1 MSIATLTLHPPRPI
15 LRLARS
21 PKGILLGIFAILAL
35 LAVPTVG
42 GNEVVRNLIVATTVA
57 VAVDLCVSVWRRHE
71 RSFPDGAI
79 LTGVIVAFLLR
90 PQEPASTIALAVAV
104 GLASKHLLRTRW
116 SNVLN
121 PAAVALVFSGALLGA
136 GESWWG
142 ALPDLGL
149 WGALAVLGTGVFIA
163 DRINKLPMV
172 LVFLGAYYTLF
183 TIAALFGGESA
194 EVAGIFRTP
203 DVHAALFFALF
214 MLDDPPTSPV
224 RYEDQVVYGVIVATL
239 AYLLLME
246 AGVVYYLP
254 LALLA
259 GNVWESGR
267 RVYADR
273 ARKRAATSVTSP

>member
-1 MSIATLTLHPPRPI
+1 MSIATLTLQPPRSM
-15 LRLARS
+15 LRIARS
-21 PKGILLGIFAILAL
+21 PKGILLGIFAVFAL
-35 LAVPTVG
+35 LAVPSVG
-42 GNEVVRNLIVATTVA
+42 GNEVLRNLVVATSVA
-57 VAVDLCVSVWRRHE
+57 AGIDLAFSVWRRGE
-71 RSFPDGAI
+71 WIFPDGAI

-90 PQEPASTIALAVAV
+90 PAEPASTIALAVGV
-104 GLASKHLLRTRW
+104 GLLSKHALRTRW

-121 PAAVALVFSGALLGA
+121 PAAVALVVAGAFLEA
-136 GESWWG
+136 GQSWWG

-172 LVFLGAYYTLF
+172 LVFLGTYYTLF

-194 EVAGIFRTP
+194 EVAAIFRTP

-224 RYEDQVVYGVIVATL
+224 RYEDQVTYGVIVATL
-239 AYLLLME
+239 SYLLLME

-259 GNVWESGR
+259 GNAWESGR
-267 RVYADR
+267 RIYVARTRNR
-273 ARKRAATSVTSP
+273 AIAT

>member
-1 MSIATLTLHPPRPI
+1 MSIATFTIQPPRSI
-15 LRLARS
+15 LRVARS

-35 LAVPTVG
+35 LAVPSVG
-42 GNEVVRNLIVATTVA
+42 GNEVLRNLVIATSVA
-57 VAVDLCVSVWRRHE
+57 VAIDLTVSVWRRGE
-71 RSFPDGAI
+71 WVFPDGAI

-90 PQEPASTIALAVAV
+90 PTEPASTIALAVAV
-104 GLASKHLLRTRW
+104 GLLSKHLLRTRW

-121 PAAVALVFSGALLGA
+121 PAAVGLVFAGAVLGA
-136 GESWWG
+136 GQSWWG

-172 LVFLGAYYTLF
+172 LVFLGTYYTLF
-183 TIAALFGGESA
+183 TIAALFGGENA
-194 EVAGIFRTP
+194 EVAAIFRAP

-224 RYEDQVVYGVIVATL
+224 RYEDQVTYGVIIATL

-254 LALLA
+254 LALLG
-259 GNVWESGR
+259 GNAWESGR
-267 RVYADR
+267 RWNAHR
-273 ARKRAATSVTSP
+273 ARLRGG